1 MLSRADR
8 ATSAWVWTRVLQ
20 TRSSPPVA
28 APAREQS
35 AQVREATAHLLVL
48 EPFEFRARFALSGQ
62 ELAFLGALQAL
73 ARVRAAL
80 VRVSVPAPGLRL
92 PSLYSTAPD
101 GLTGANPNG
110 SYSWRSNTCFFGQG
124 MV

>member
-1 MLSRADR
+1 M
-8 ATSAWVWTRVLQ
+8 
-20 TRSSPPVA
+20 
-28 APAREQS
+28 QS

-101 GLTGANPNG
+101 GLSGQIRTAHIVSPEMLAFLVESGIIEINP
-110 SYSWRSNTCFFGQG
+110 S
-124 MV
+124 